1 METRRVQPLA
11 IHHVSINVAD
21 AHRGVAFYTEMLGGL
36 LRDDRP
42 DFGIAGAWIDL
53 GGQQL
58 HLIEAAVPPNH
69 GQHFAIRVADLDGA
83 VEELRARHVEVTDPV
98 AVGSGR
104 QSFTKDP
111 DGNAIELHETGA

>member
-21 AHRGVAFYTEMLGGL
+21 AKRGTAFYTDKLGGV
-36 LRDDRP
+36 LREDRP
-42 DFGIAGAWIDL
+42 DLGFAGAWIDL

-58 HLIEAAVPPNH
+58 HLIEATVPPNH

-83 VEELRARHVEVTDPV
+83 VEELRARHVAVTDPV
-98 AVGSGR
+98 TIGSGR
-104 QSFTKDP
+104 QSFTNDP
-111 DGNAIELHETGA
+111 DGNTVELHEVAG